1 MKQELQKLF
10 ADLHLFSSLVA
21 NVRLSNLT
29 FDVYH
34 LKKADIEV
42 DLIFAKKAQFA
53 HLQEAFSA
61 LFKKELFDGEEWDI
75 HEEPE
80 PNDKQ
85 WLHSLQEVW
94 IKEYFL
100 NKSIS
105 MKVVD
110 DNTFLSRLQRDL
122 RDVNAPESV
131 VHELLLRLNNL
142 EAIQMKQGHVYDYIF
157 GQSESEYFV
166 FEWGIYV

>member
-10 ADLHLFSSLVA
+10 DDLHLFSSLVA
-21 NVRLSNLT
+21 NIRLSNLT

-34 LKKADIEV
+34 FKKAEIEV

-75 HEEPE
+75 RDEPE

-110 DNTFLSRLQRDL
+110 DDTFIARFQRDL
-122 RDVNAPESV
+122 RDVNAPESN
-131 VHELLLRLNNL
+131 VHKLLLRLNNL
-142 EAIQMKQGHVYDYIF
+142 ETIQIKQGQVYDYIF
-157 GQSESEYFV
+157 GQSDSDYFI